1 MRQSTRPNLTPESQA
16 GKLGTFAGVFTP
28 SVLTILGIIL
38 FLRLGYVVG
47 NAGLGRALMMIGL
60 ANAISVLTSISLAAI
75 ATNLRVKGG
84 GDYYLISRTLGVEFG
99 GAIGIV
105 LFLAQAVSIAFY
117 CMGFGE
123 AMAEIL
129 SGVPWVSTRLIA
141 GIAVSLLF
149 VLAWLGADWATRF
162 QYGVMILIFAAL
174 ASFFWGGLSLWDSA
188 VFSQSWS
195 RPSSGLPFWT
205 LFAIFFPAVTGFT
218 QGVSMSGD
226 LKDPGKSLPIGTF
239 MAVGISIL
247 VYFGA
252 AMVFAGALPQDV
264 LAGDYDAMGKAAR
277 FAFLID
283 AGVIAATLSSAMAS
297 FLGAPR
303 ILQSLSADR
312 IFPFLLPFSKG
323 AGPTNNPRR
332 GVLLSAGI
340 AFLTVALG
348 NLNVIA
354 PVVSMFFLISYG
366 LLNYATFFEA
376 RSSSP
381 SFRPRFRWFDPRLSL
396 VGALACMGVMLAID
410 FTAGI
415 VAMAVLF
422 AIFQYLRRTAG
433 PSRWADSR
441 RSYDLQQVR
450 EHLLAASR
458 ETEHPRDWRPQML
471 VFSNDPERRK
481 PLLSFASW
489 IHGGSGL
496 ITAVRMLEGD
506 VLRTARL
513 REEADNELK
522 KDISENLWPAFPLVV
537 TGEDP
542 QQTLPTLI
550 QSFGVGPLKANMALF
565 NWSGS
570 LRKGVLGIRRSAYA
584 NNIKATFRLGC
595 NILLLVAPPEAWAK
609 LETVSAADRRIDV
622 WWRDDSSGRLM
633 LLLAYLMTR
642 NPQWDEARIRLM
654 APASGSEKDIETL
667 KENMG
672 VMLDDIRI
680 QAEPQVVMDPD
691 ELSIGANSGDAA
703 MVLMPFR
710 IGGGEIAGAYQTDID
725 DLAGRGMMVAL
736 VLAAEDIDLD
746 ADPEEGKHGEV
757 AAALDALTD
766 AGSRVGQVEKEAE
779 AARKK
784 AEEAETRLSQAM
796 EAASPGIDREEMAK
810 IEAAVETAREAVREA
825 HKVERKVA
833 KARAGE
839 IFSQRHA
846 EAVGAVKNSEKEK
859 AEE

>member
-1 MRQSTRPNLTPESQA
+1 MPDSPN

-47 NAGLGRALMMIGL
+47 NAGLGRALIMIGL

-75 ATNLRVKGG
+75 STNLKVKGG

-105 LFLAQAVSIAFY
+105 LFLAQSVSIAFY

-129 SGVPWVSTRLIA
+129 IGFPWLSTRMIA

-162 QYGVMILIFAAL
+162 QYGVMILIAAAL
-174 ASFFWGGLSLWDSA
+174 VSFFWGGASLWDAA
-188 VFSQSWS
+188 VFFQSWS
-195 RPSSGLPFWT
+195 RPASGLPFWA

-226 LKDPGKSLPIGTF
+226 LKDPGKSLPMGTF

-252 AMVFAGALPQDV
+252 AVIFSGALPLNV
-264 LAGDYDAMGKAAR
+264 LAGNYGAMAGVAH
-277 FAFLID
+277 FGFLID

-303 ILQSLSADR
+303 ILQSLSTDR

-323 AGPTNNPRR
+323 VGPTNNPRR

-340 AFLTVALG
+340 AFATVALG

-376 RSSSP
+376 RSASP
-381 SFRPRFRWFDPRLSL
+381 SFRPRFRWFHYRLSL
-396 VGALACMGVMLAID
+396 LGAMACLGVMLAID

-415 VAMAVLF
+415 VAVTVLF
-422 AIFQYLRRTAG
+422 AIFQYLKRTAG
-433 PSRWADSR
+433 PARWADSN
-441 RSYDLQQVR
+441 RSYHLQQVR
-450 EHLLAASR
+450 DHLLAASS

-471 VFSNDPERRK
+471 VFSNEPERRK
-481 PLLSFASW
+481 QLLSFASW

-506 VLRTARL
+506 VMRTARM
-513 REEADNELK
+513 REEAESELK
-522 KDISENLWPAFPLVV
+522 KDISENLSPAFPLVV

-542 QQTLPTLI
+542 QQSLPTLI

-570 LRKGVLGIRRSAYA
+570 LRKGILGIRRTAYA

-609 LETVSAADRRIDV
+609 LEAVSAADRRIDV
-622 WWRDDSSGRLM
+622 WWRDDQSGRLM

-642 NPQWDEARIRLM
+642 NPQWEEARIRLM
-654 APASGSEKDIETL
+654 VDASGSEKDIEVV
-667 KENMG
+667 KEDLLG
-672 VMLDDIRI
+672 MLEEIRI
-680 QAEPQVVMDPD
+680 HADPQVVTDPD
-691 ELSIGANSGDAA
+691 ERSIAGNSEDAA
-703 MVLMPFR
+703 LVLMPFR
-710 IGGGEIAGAYQTDID
+710 IGSGGIVGAYQTDID

-746 ADPEEGKHGEV
+746 ADPEEGKPGEV
-757 AAALDALTD
+757 DTALDALTD
-766 AGSRVGQVEKEAE
+766 AGKKADQLEKEAAE
-779 AARKK
+779 VRKN
-784 AEEAETRLSQAM
+784 AEEAESLLQRVM
-796 EAASPGIDREEMAK
+796 EEARPGIDREAMSK
-810 IEAAVETAREAVREA
+810 IEAAVEAARKAAGEA
-825 HKVERKVA
+825 HAMERKAA